1 MPALTFFV
9 YTVVILGGP
18 GTVWGPIIGAVV
30 FWFLLQLTAGVLTDM
45 INGGW
50 IPTSILNTDEVLTFR
65 YVLVGLGLIALVI
78 WRPQGIMGNR
88 EELLIDGR

>member
-1 MPALTFFV
+1 M

-18 GTVWGPIIGAVV
+18 GTVWGPIVGAVV
-30 FWFLLQLTAGVLTDM
+30 FWFLLQLTAGILSDAITS
-45 INGGW
+45 GW
-50 IPTSILNTDEVLTFR
+50 IPNSILTNDEVLTFR

-78 WRPQGIMGNR
+78 WRPQGITGKR